1 MEWIYPVILVG
12 AGLIVVSVLTSAL
25 AFRFGAPLLLIF
37 LCIGLIAGED
47 GLGLMFDDANVAYFL
62 GSLALAVILFDSGF
76 GTRTQTLKRAA
87 APAIVLATVGV
98 VLTTLLLGIA
108 ARYLFDLPWLH
119 ALLMGAIVSST
130 DAAAVFFLLRTGGIK
145 IYKRVRSILEVESG
159 SNDPMAIFL
168 TIVLIEL
175 ILADGQGNLATAF
188 LTGFGMQ
195 MGLGLVAGLG
205 AGYLIVEIVNRI
217 RLEEALYPI
226 VVMAA
231 ALCIFALTG
240 QFGGSGFLAVYVAG
254 IVAGNSAIK
263 GESALRRYQQGM
275 TWLAQIVMFLVLG
288 LFVTPSEFGPVLVP
302 AIALGLFLIFI
313 GRPLAVWL
321 CLLPFGFDRQT
332 VTFSCWVGL
341 RGAVSILLGILPI
354 VLGVAGAELFLNAA
368 FIMVLTSLLVQ
379 GWTIKAAAR
388 RLNLIV
394 PPQAGP
400 VERIELDLPGNPRH
414 EFLIYRVLDDSPLIT
429 GSHLPRWAR
438 PSLVVRNSRSLAYDK
453 AGHLRPGDYVY
464 LFAPPE
470 YVALLD
476 QLFAK
481 SQGPSQDDKAFFGEL
496 KINPD
501 SLLVD
506 LQHTYDLP
514 SREGLPEDQTIAAY
528 VAAELGSN
536 PVVGDRV
543 PLGTLDLVVRAVFQG
558 TTVTEIGL
566 AFHQDSRK
574 TPYKRVATKS
584 ASRLKS
590 RLSALLGRREPTKLK
605 QASGRPGST

>member
-1 MEWIYPVILVG
+1 MDWIYPVILVG

-47 GLGLMFDDANVAYFL
+47 GLGLMFDDANIAYFL

-98 VLTTLLLGIA
+98 LLTTLLVGVV
-108 ARYLFDLPWLH
+108 ARYLFGLPWLY
-119 ALLMGAIVSST
+119 ALLIGAIVSST

-168 TIVLIEL
+168 TILLIEL
-175 ILADGQGNLATAF
+175 ILADGRSNIATSF

-195 MGLGLVAGLG
+195 MGLGLVIGLG
-205 AGYLIVEIVNRI
+205 AGYLIVVVVNRI
-217 RLEEALYPI
+217 HLEEALYPI
-226 VVMAA
+226 VVMAS
-231 ALCIFALTG
+231 ALCVFALTG
-240 QFGGSGFLAVYVAG
+240 EFGGSGFLAVYVAG

-288 LFVTPSEFGPVLVP
+288 LFVTPSEFGPVLLP
-302 AIALGLFLIFI
+302 AVALGLFLIFV

-354 VLGVAGAELFLNAA
+354 VLGVEGADLFLNTA

-379 GWTIKAAAR
+379 GWTIKPAAR
-388 RLNLIV
+388 WLNLIV
-394 PPQAGP
+394 PSQAGP
-400 VERIELDLPGNPRH
+400 VERIELELPGNPRH
-414 EFLIYRVLDDSPLIT
+414 EFLIYRVIDDSPLIA
-429 GSHLPRWAR
+429 GRHLPRWAR
-438 PSLVVRNSRSLAYDK
+438 PSLVVRDGRSFAFERV
-453 AGHLRPGDYVY
+453 GHLMPGDYVY

-481 SQGPSQDDKAFFGEL
+481 PQGPSKDDKAFFGEFKVKPESRL
-496 KINPD
+496 A
-501 SLLVD
+501 D
-506 LQHTYDLP
+506 LQRSYDLP
-514 SREGLPEDQTIAAY
+514 VREGQSEEQTIAEY
-528 VAAELGSN
+528 IAAELGSS

-543 PLGTLDLVVRAVFQG
+543 PLGPLDLVVRAVYQG
-558 TTVTEIGL
+558 TAITEIGL

-574 TPYKRVATKS
+574 TPYKRAATRTPLKPIT
-584 ASRLKS
+584 RL
-590 RLSALLGRREPTKLK
+590 AGLLGWRGQPLKRTPDGTKT
-605 QASGRPGST
+605 P

>member
-1 MEWIYPVILVG
+1 MDWIYPVILVG

-47 GLGLMFDDANVAYFL
+47 GLGLMFDDANIAYFL

-98 VLTTLLLGIA
+98 LLTTLLVGVV
-108 ARYLFDLPWLH
+108 ARYLFGLPWLY
-119 ALLMGAIVSST
+119 ALLIGAIVSST

-168 TIVLIEL
+168 TILLIEL
-175 ILADGQGNLATAF
+175 ILADGRSNIATSF

-195 MGLGLVAGLG
+195 MGLGLVIGLG
-205 AGYLIVEIVNRI
+205 AGYLIVVVVNRI
-217 RLEEALYPI
+217 HLEEALYPI
-226 VVMAA
+226 VVMAS
-231 ALCIFALTG
+231 ALCVFALTG
-240 QFGGSGFLAVYVAG
+240 EFGGSGFLAVYVAG

-288 LFVTPSEFGPVLVP
+288 LFVTPSEFGPVLLP
-302 AIALGLFLIFI
+302 AVALGLFLIFV

-354 VLGVAGAELFLNAA
+354 VLGVEGADLFLNTA

-379 GWTIKAAAR
+379 GWTIKLAAR
-388 RLNLIV
+388 WLNLIV
-394 PPQAGP
+394 PSQAGP
-400 VERIELDLPGNPRH
+400 VERIELELPGNPRH
-414 EFLIYRVLDDSPLIT
+414 EFLIYRVIDDSPLIA
-429 GSHLPRWAR
+429 GRHLPRWAR
-438 PSLVVRNSRSLAYDK
+438 PSLVVRDGRSFAFERV
-453 AGHLRPGDYVY
+453 GHLMPGDYVY

-481 SQGPSQDDKAFFGEL
+481 PQGPSKDDKAFFGEFKVKPESRL
-496 KINPD
+496 A
-501 SLLVD
+501 D
-506 LQHTYDLP
+506 LQRSYDLP
-514 SREGLPEDQTIAAY
+514 VREGQSEEQTIAEY
-528 VAAELGSN
+528 IAAELGSS

-543 PLGTLDLVVRAVFQG
+543 PLGPLDLVVRAVYQG
-558 TTVTEIGL
+558 TAITEIGL

-574 TPYKRVATKS
+574 TPYKRAATRTPLKPIT
-584 ASRLKS
+584 RL
-590 RLSALLGRREPTKLK
+590 AGLLGWRGQPLKRTPDGTKT
-605 QASGRPGST
+605 P

>member
-1 MEWIYPVILVG
+1 MDWIYPVILVG

-47 GLGLMFDDANVAYFL
+47 GLGLMFDDANIAYFL

-87 APAIVLATVGV
+87 APAIVLATLGV
-98 VLTTLLLGIA
+98 LLTTLLVGVA
-108 ARYLFDLPWLH
+108 ARFLFGLPWLH

-168 TIVLIEL
+168 TILLIEL
-175 ILADGQGNLATAF
+175 ILADGSSNIATSF
-188 LTGFGMQ
+188 LTGFGLQ
-195 MGLGLVAGLG
+195 MGLGMVIGLG
-205 AGYLIVEIVNRI
+205 AGFLIVAVVNRI
-217 RLEEALYPI
+217 HLEEALYPI

-231 ALCIFALTG
+231 ALCVFALTG
-240 QFGGSGFLAVYVAG
+240 KLGGSGFLAVYVAG

-288 LFVTPSEFGPVLVP
+288 LFVTPSEFGPVLLP
-302 AIALGLFLIFI
+302 AVALGLFLMFI

-332 VTFSCWVGL
+332 VAFSCWVGL

-354 VLGVAGAELFLNAA
+354 VLGVEGADLFLNAA

-379 GWTIKAAAR
+379 GWTIKPAAR
-388 RLNLIV
+388 WLNLIV
-394 PPQAGP
+394 PSQAGP
-400 VERIELDLPGNPRH
+400 VERIELELPGNPRH
-414 EFLIYRVLDDSPLIT
+414 EFLIYRVMDDSPLIA
-429 GSHLPRWAR
+429 GKHLPRWAR
-438 PSLVVRNSRSLAYDK
+438 PSLVVRNGRSFAFERV
-453 AGHLRPGDYVY
+453 GHLMPGDYVY

-481 SQGPSQDDKAFFGEL
+481 PQGPSKDDKAFFGEFKVKPESRL
-496 KINPD
+496 A
-501 SLLVD
+501 D
-506 LQHTYDLP
+506 LQRSYDLP
-514 SREGLPEDQTIAAY
+514 LREDQPEEQTIAEY
-528 VAAELGSN
+528 IAAELGSS

-543 PLGTLDLVVRAVFQG
+543 PLGPLDLVVRAVYQG
-558 TTVTEIGL
+558 ATVTEVGL

-574 TPYKRVATKS
+574 TPYKRAATRTSPKPI
-584 ASRLKS
+584 ARLA
-590 RLSALLGRREPTKLK
+590 RLLGLR
-605 QASGRPGST
+605 GRPLKRAPDAHKVP

>member
-1 MEWIYPVILVG
+1 MDWIYPVILVG

-98 VLTTLLLGIA
+98 LLTTLLVGVA
-108 ARYLFDLPWLH
+108 ARFLFDLPWLH

-168 TIVLIEL
+168 TILLIEL
-175 ILADGQGNLATAF
+175 IIADGRGNLATAF

-205 AGYLIVEIVNRI
+205 AGFLIVEVVNRI
-217 RLEEALYPI
+217 HLEEALYPI

-231 ALCIFALTG
+231 ALCVFAVTG

-254 IVAGNSAIK
+254 IVAGNSSIK

-288 LFVTPSEFGPVLVP
+288 LFVTPSEFGPVILP
-302 AIALGLFLIFI
+302 AVALGLFLMFI
-313 GRPLAVWL
+313 GRPLAVCL

-332 VTFSCWVGL
+332 VTFTCWVGL

-354 VLGVAGAELFLNAA
+354 VLGVPGAEQFLNAA

-379 GWTIKAAAR
+379 GWTIKPAAR
-388 RLNLIV
+388 QLNLIV
-394 PPQAGP
+394 PAQAGP
-400 VERIELDLPGNPRH
+400 VERIELQLPGNPRH
-414 EFLIYRVLDDSPLIT
+414 EFLIYRVMDDSPLIS
-429 GSHLPRWAR
+429 GKHLPRWAR
-438 PSLVVRNSRSLAYDK
+438 PSLVVRNGRSMPFERV
-453 AGHLRPGDYVY
+453 GHLMPGDYVY

-481 SQGPSQDDKAFFGEL
+481 SQGPSQDDKGFFGEL

-501 SLLVD
+501 SLLID
-506 LQHTYDLP
+506 LQRTYDLP
-514 SREGLPEDQTIAAY
+514 AREGLSQDQTIGEY

-543 PLGTLDLVVRAVFQG
+543 PLGALDLVVRAVYQG
-558 TTVTEIGL
+558 TTITEIGL
-566 AFHQDSRK
+566 AFHQDSRT
-574 TPYKRVATKS
+574 TPYKRAATKG
-584 ASRLKS
+584 ASRLMA
-590 RLSALLGRREPTKLK
+590 RLSVMLGRYGRTRLK
-605 QASGRPGST
+605 QDSDHSGTS